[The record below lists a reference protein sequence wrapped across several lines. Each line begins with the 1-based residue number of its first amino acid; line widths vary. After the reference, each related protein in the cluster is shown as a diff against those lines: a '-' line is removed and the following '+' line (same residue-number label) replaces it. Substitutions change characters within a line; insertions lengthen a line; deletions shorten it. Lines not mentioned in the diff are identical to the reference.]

1 MDRPAVFEFGA
12 FEEALEASRSSGR
25 PLIIDFTAEWCA
37 PCRAM
42 DRTAWRDERV
52 LAWMRD
58 HAHAA
63 QIDIDRDESTAD
75 RYGVKAVPTV
85 IALRGGQEVDR
96 FTGARSA
103 DKLLEW
109 LDGLSR
115 GESEIDRLKAS
126 ARGAGV
132 QARHEL
138 ARGLMSARRHE
149 EALAEYLWL
158 WNHSLEAEPGWI
170 GVRYSY
176 LLMELTELVGLSEAA
191 RQEFARLRA
200 EAEGEVQAG
209 DLSDSVLADWFA
221 LNQVLGEEDRSLSWF
236 DRIKDAP
243 PPGLE
248 VSRLERWLGALLK
261 GRQRW
266 ADLARLYPNP
276 LAVLD
281 RQAQLTREMVEGL
294 EGDPQAMSMPEMLEG
309 MREFARTSLRE
320 LASDLIRALD
330 AAGRREE
337 GEQVV
342 SRARELDSSPEMAE
356 ALSAARTP
364 S

>member
-1 MDRPAVFEFGA
+1 MNRPAVFEFGE
-12 FEEALEASRSSGR
+12 FNEALEASRSSGR

-42 DRTAWRDERV
+42 DRTAWSDERV
-52 LAWMRD
+52 LAWMRE

-63 QIDIDRDESTAD
+63 QIDIDRDESTAE

-96 FTGARSA
+96 FTGARST

-115 GESEIDRLKAS
+115 GESEIDRLKAH
-126 ARGAGV
+126 AQGAGV
-132 QARHEL
+132 QARHEF
-138 ARGLMSARRHE
+138 ARGLMSARRYT

-158 WNHSLEAEPGWI
+158 WNHSLEAEPAWI

-176 LLMELTELVGLSEAA
+176 LLVELTELVGLSEVT

-200 EAEGEVQAG
+200 EAEAKVHAG

-221 LNQVLGEEDRSLSWF
+221 LNQVLGEEERSLAWF
-236 DRIKDAP
+236 DRIKDALP
-243 PPGLE
+243 SGLE
-248 VSRLERWLGALLK
+248 VSRLEQWLGAPLK
-261 GRQRW
+261 SRQRW
-266 ADLARLYPNP
+266 ADLARLYPDP

-281 RQAQLTREMVEGL
+281 RQVRLTREMLEGL
-294 EGDPQAMSMPEMLEG
+294 EGEPQALSMPEMLEG
-309 MREFARTSLRE
+309 MREFAMTSLRE
-320 LASDLIRALD
+320 LASDLLRSLD
-330 AAGRREE
+330 AAGRSAE
-337 GEQVV
+337 GDQVV

-356 ALSAARTP
+356 ALRAARVVP
-364 S
+364 